1 MPSARTSIFVLP
13 IVAATAAMLSG
24 AGAAEPKSTG
34 VFSRTLNP
42 GDKITLQQLEV
53 RCGPDRADIAVII
66 DRDGPDELRG
76 RGALNAAYADCR
88 LASGVSIRIKAGYE
102 DAPMPYG
109 KCGGDPP
116 KQLSLWIDKH
126 KIVSRLIYADIC
138 SEARVKSI
146 VVTAR
151 EARRCDLAKS
161 DVPDAADRGREYPD
175 QEACGT
181 VAADAASPPDE
192 SEFPANPRD
201 EVNVDEL
208 TVEAPPT
215 MRALC
220 TRLIDPEDHSRV
232 AVPSEVPRPTWT
244 DIKTEI
250 KPPPD
255 LDKLDFNATTFV
267 SAGDT
272 KAAEFDL
279 ENDGRITRVYQHE
292 RDTHWFDGSAFARDR
307 RGILTIPFD
316 AHDWDRSVKDG
327 IYPFTYAHAK
337 VFLHKGRTLILLDP
351 ANPVLDAAV
360 VMLHKHKAETV
371 CTFKRKQENF

>member
-1 MPSARTSIFVLP
+1 M
-13 IVAATAAMLSG
+13 
-24 AGAAEPKSTG
+24 
-34 VFSRTLNP
+34 
-42 GDKITLQQLEV
+42 

-66 DRDGPDELRG
+66 DPDGPDELEG

-102 DAPMPYG
+102 FAPMPYG
-109 KCGGDPP
+109 MCGGDPP

-138 SEARVKSI
+138 SEAWVKSI
-146 VVTAR
+146 VVKAR

-161 DVPDAADRGREYPD
+161 DVPDAADRGRKPPD
-175 QEACGT
+175 QEVCAT
-181 VAADAASPPDE
+181 FAADAASPPDE

-201 EVNVDEL
+201 EANVDDL
-208 TVEAPPT
+208 TVEAPPA

-220 TRLIDPEDHSRV
+220 TRLIDSEDHSRV
-232 AVPSEVPRPTWT
+232 AVPSEVPRRTWTAIKT
-244 DIKTEI
+244 DIK
-250 KPPPD
+250 PAPD

-279 ENDGRITRVYQHE
+279 ENG
-292 RDTHWFDGSAFARDR
+292 G
-307 RGILTIPFD
+307 
-316 AHDWDRSVKDG
+316 
-327 IYPFTYAHAK
+327 AHAK

-351 ANPVLDAAV
+351 VNPVLDAAV